1 MATGRLA
8 AVSQY
13 IGPALGDIFTYPR
26 EVVPSLRFLILV
38 LFGAFAAQPLLRAVF
53 NPKRVCFDLSLF
65 RALPLSPYRRASVRG
80 WSCISTGPEGTFAGL
95 DLAERG
101 LEGAARSA

>member
-26 EVVPSLRFLILV
+26 EVVPSLRFLIW
-38 LFGAFAAQPLLRAVF
+38 
-53 NPKRVCFDLSLF
+53 FDLERSPPNRRSGRFLIQSAF
-65 RALPLSPYRRASVRG
+65 VLIYRSFVHSPFLPTGALRLVA
-80 WSCISTGPEGTFAGL
+80 
-95 DLAERG
+95 
-101 LEGAARSA
+101 